1 MLPRAIAPRGIA
13 TPFDSLTSRT
23 TRAVTG
29 WRRWHDFVLSGVSR
43 RSHRTVPG
51 GRVAP
56 GRGEPAREASDAV
69 AATLATLANP
79 SSAARRARA
88 IARLERLQSP
98 PRRRSATAS
107 GE

>member
-1 MLPRAIAPRGIA
+1 MWKVTIVLLLLVPTLVEAQTASTVNAGKFQAPYRAGKAGEARLELGISFSMLPRAIAPRGIA

-51 GRVAP
+51 GRVAL
-56 GRGEPAREASDAV
+56 D
-69 AATLATLANP
+69 
-79 SSAARRARA
+79 
-88 IARLERLQSP
+88 
-98 PRRRSATAS
+98 
-107 GE
+107 